1 MKIRG
6 TTSGSASPHYDALTV
21 SNNTS
26 RYVGRPRPPL
36 LLFQAGHSGRYFGG
50 SSHCLAPTGSSLAE
64 NGSRTCSHHCVYGA
78 ILTNQWSIVKYFAS
92 KNCKNCPNRVHR
104 AIKLCY
110 PRMPVP
116 SQHGSVP
123 CTQRDRR
130 DLPDGLPG
138 LYSGSQGA
146 HKAGWPSYFQDSGP
160 HRHWW
165 RLFG

>member
-6 TTSGSASPHYDALTV
+6 TTSGSSASRGADLTV

-26 RYVGRPRPPL
+26 RCFGRPRPPL
-36 LLFQAGHSGRYFGG
+36 LIFQAGHSGRYFCGF
-50 SSHCLAPTGSSLAE
+50 SHCLSPTGSSLTE
-64 NGSRTCSHHCVYGA
+64 NGPLTSSHHCVYGA

-92 KNCKNCPNRVHR
+92 KNCRNCPNQVYR

-123 CTQRDRR
+123 CTQRDSR

-146 HKAGWPSYFQDSGP
+146 HKAGRPSYFQDSGP
-160 HRHWW
+160 HRH
-165 RLFG
+165 